1 MNININEVKRLLDS
15 QYQELECGDDNVK
28 FNVLYNII
36 VTKKDFNII
45 SYHNS
50 LYIDIKKFIYAY
62 IKATQSLDY
71 GYDAINNNKIKEVVS
86 FLTPKE
92 QLSIYHILRTSYTNL
107 GLETNWI
114 HNSLKRVEIS
124 IAKKEKRCTVFILSY
139 ASLNIWTLL
148 LSYFIYLL
156 ILFLVLH
163 PAPHK
168 CLEIYE
174 VNLHNFSENNFANY
188 IMNTLALVVDND
200 NFKPQ
205 ITPLNLRGM
214 IIYVLGG
221 IIFYVL
227 IANFVIRKITD
238 VINIKD

>member
-124 IAKKEKRCTVFILSY
+124 IAKKEKRWTVLH
-139 ASLNIWTLL
+139 
-148 LSYFIYLL
+148 
-156 ILFLVLH
+156 LFLDINFENYCI
-163 PAPHK
+163 PM
-168 CLEIYE
+168 IY
-174 VNLHNFSENNFANY
+174 FSELFNTFAYSIRFLQGNGGV
-188 IMNTLALVVDND
+188 L
-200 NFKPQ
+200 FK
-205 ITPLNLRGM
+205 
-214 IIYVLGG
+214 
-221 IIFYVL
+221 
-227 IANFVIRKITD
+227 
-238 VINIKD
+238 